1 MRRLPAAL
9 LYALVWCVL
18 THVQAARASDAG
30 TILAYARALR
40 AFNPYLSESR
50 AARWAQTVIEEA
62 DAQALDARLLVA
74 LIAVESNWRPRAVS
88 SAGAIG
94 LGQLMPATAGGL
106 GVDARDPRQNIHGVA
121 VHLRG
126 LLDRYASS
134 GPAQRYTLALAAYN
148 AGTGAVA
155 RFRGVP
161 PYAQTQAYVRRVIGL
176 WRRLAGEAP

>member
-1 MRRLPAAL
+1 
-9 LYALVWCVL
+9 
-18 THVQAARASDAG
+18 
-30 TILAYARALR
+30 
-40 AFNPYLSESR
+40 
-50 AARWAQTVIEEA
+50 
-62 DAQALDARLLVA
+62 
-74 LIAVESNWRPRAVS
+74 
-88 SAGAIG
+88 
-94 LGQLMPATAGGL
+94 
-106 GVDARDPRQNIHGVA
+106 ARDPRQNIHGVA